1 MKTKLLTLMML
12 SLVACSASAGV
23 SESKPVTKI
32 DFNNMIDQNN
42 NDRNKLK
49 DGIDAS
55 VESQAAIE
63 ERAEKTK
70 VIDFIDVEVGW
81 GEAPTV
87 VDRRFDSV
95 DEDRN

>member
-1 MKTKLLTLMML
+1 MKTQLLTLMML
-12 SLVACSASAGV
+12 SLVAVSASAEV
-23 SESKPVTKI
+23 SERKPVTKI

-42 NDRNKLK
+42 NTRKELK

-55 VESQAAIE
+55 AQDQAALE
-63 ERAEKTK
+63 ERTEKTK

-81 GEAPTV
+81 GEAPPI

-95 DEDRN
+95 DEDRK